1 MDAIINAFVMG
12 AAAWAL
18 FLLMRWPSPAWAW
31 RAGLLFAGY
40 LALDDLA
47 TALTQWL
54 PAANLL
60 PGGWNWEGKIA
71 SLGLALLVIAA
82 FDLDRNAIGWQG
94 VQRNTRSTWVAVV
107 LLVGLSTSL
116 GFVFQPGAPDAETVA
131 FQLLMPC
138 LVEELV
144 YRGIAPALLL
154 GAVLKRG
161 VAQGIPWRA
170 VVVTGLLFGLWH
182 GLSVKGG
189 LPSFD
194 WMPAVL
200 PLVGG
205 FAYGWLRFHSG
216 SLLPVVIAHAGGNLA
231 FHLHALF
238 PAG

>member
-1 MDAIINAFVMG
+1 MDAVINALVMG
-12 AAAWAL
+12 AAAWGL
-18 FLLMRWPSPAWAW
+18 FLLLRWPAPAWAW
-31 RAGLLFAGY
+31 RAGGVFAGY

-60 PGGWNWEGKIA
+60 PGDWNWEGKLA
-71 SLGLALLVIAA
+71 SLGVALLAIAV
-82 FDLDRNAIGWQG
+82 FDLDRAAIGWQG
-94 VQRNTRSTWVAVV
+94 VQRNRRSTWIAVV

-116 GFVFQPGAPDAETVA
+116 GFVFQPGAADAETVA
-131 FQLLMPC
+131 FQLLMPG

-154 GAVLKRG
+154 GVLLRRG
-161 VAQGIPWRA
+161 GKPGIPWRA
-170 VVVTGLLFGLWH
+170 VVATGLLFGFWH
-182 GLSVKGG
+182 GLSVDDGV
-189 LPSFD
+189 PAFD

-231 FHLHALF
+231 FHLHAAW
-238 PAG
+238 PAA

>member
-1 MDAIINAFVMG
+1 MDAVINAGVMG
-12 AAAWAL
+12 LAAWAL
-18 FLLMRWPSPAWAW
+18 FLLLRWPAPAWAW

-54 PAANLL
+54 PAANVL
-60 PGGWNWEGKIA
+60 PGGWNWEGKLA
-71 SLGLALLVIAA
+71 SLALAGLVIAA
-82 FDLDRNAIGWQG
+82 FDLDRAAIGWQG
-94 VQRNTRSTWVAVV
+94 VQRNTTSTWIAVV
-107 LLVGLSTSL
+107 LLIGLSTSL
-116 GFVFQPGAPDAETVA
+116 GFVFLPGAPDRETVA
-131 FQLLMPC
+131 FQMLMPG

-154 GAVLKRG
+154 GAAMKHG
-161 VAQGIPWRA
+161 GKAGIPWR
-170 VVVTGLLFGLWH
+170 VVVATGLLFGLWH
-182 GLSVKGG
+182 GLSVDAGV
-189 LPSFD
+189 PAFD